1 MSALAWMR
9 WRDARAAQVARMLA
23 LVGLDGLAQRYPHE
37 LSGGQQQRVALA
49 GAGPAAAPVAAGRA
63 VFNLDVSLRER
74 LGQEVRDILK
84 AAQATAILVTHDQ
97 HEAFAMADKV
107 G

>member
-1 MSALAWMR
+1 MTFTVTVAVA
-9 WRDARAAQVARMLA
+9 VARPRATDA
-23 LVGLDGLAQRYPHE
+23 LRE
-37 LSGGQQQRVALA
+37 
-49 GAGPAAAPVAAGRA
+49 
-63 VFNLDVSLRER
+63 LRER

-107 G
+107 GVMEQGRIVEQGTHRELLAAGGRYARMAARQALEAELSAL